1 MIQYTLNIIKARYER
16 DACFDPF
23 KPVRHLWLIIGIL
36 LILWGISQILE
47 LYNIRFNIWSWVLII
62 FGLYIIYRVIKSSR
76 R

>member
-16 DACFDPF
+16 DLCFDPF
-23 KPVRHLWLIIGIL
+23 RPIRHLWLIVGII
-36 LILWGISQILE
+36 LILWGVSQILE

-62 FGLYIIYRVIKSSR
+62 IGLYIIYRALKSSR